1 MFRFSFFSTAWGITV
16 ARRFFTYS
24 AFLISGLALAGCSP
38 VETKTSL
45 VSPANKSIMS
55 AGPGDVV
62 MNFQSRRALPNAF
75 GKADLFGRTTNAG
88 GTTVRFIGS
97 RGSQAVF
104 ERSDVQ
110 VESNATTM
118 TETPLILP
126 QTTNTTLSGTVG
138 TTPVSGNATSTSYRF
153 IPARGSSQY
162 ATASR
167 PIQFSL
173 GKGQSVKVS
182 GKTLRVIRVE
192 PASVDYRI
200 E

>member
-1 MFRFSFFSTAWGITV
+1 MAKRL
-16 ARRFFTYS
+16 S
-24 AFLISGLALAGCSP
+24 ACSAILISALALAACAP

-45 VSPANKSIMS
+45 VTPTNNTVMS
-55 AGPGDVV
+55 AGPGDTV
-62 MNFQSRRALPNAF
+62 MSFQSRRALPNAF

-88 GTTVRFIGS
+88 GTTVRYIGS
-97 RGSQAVF
+97 RGGQAVF
-104 ERSDVQ
+104 ERTDVQ

-118 TETPLILP
+118 SETPLIIP
-126 QTTNTTLSGTVG
+126 HTTNANVTGMVG
-138 TTPVSGNATSTSYRF
+138 TTPVYGNANSTSYQY
-153 IPARGSSQY
+153 IPARGSSEY

-167 PIQFSL
+167 PIQFAL

-182 GKTLRVIRVE
+182 GRTLRVVRVG

>member
-1 MFRFSFFSTAWGITV
+1 MAKRLSACSALLLSTLT
-16 ARRFFTYS
+16 
-24 AFLISGLALAGCSP
+24 LAACSP

-45 VSPANKSIMS
+45 VTPANKSIMT

-62 MNFQSRRALPNAF
+62 MSFQSRRALPNAF

-88 GTTVRFIGS
+88 GTTVRYVGS
-97 RGSQAVF
+97 RGGQAVF
-104 ERSDVQ
+104 ERTDVQ

-118 TETPLILP
+118 SETPLIVP
-126 QTTNTTLSGTVG
+126 HTTNTNVTGMVG
-138 TTPVSGNATSTSYRF
+138 KTPIYGNASSTSYQF
-153 IPARGSSQY
+153 IPARGSSEY

-167 PIQFSL
+167 PIQFEL

-182 GKTLRVIRVE
+182 GRTLRVIRMS
-192 PASVDYRI
+192 PASVDYLI

>member
-1 MFRFSFFSTAWGITV
+1 MTKRLSTRGALLL
-16 ARRFFTYS
+16 S
-24 AFLISGLALAGCSP
+24 ALALAACSP

-45 VSPANKSIMS
+45 VTPANKSIMS

-62 MNFQSRRALPNAF
+62 MSFQSRRALPNAF

-88 GTTVRFIGS
+88 GTTVRYVGT
-97 RGSQAVF
+97 RGGQAVF
-104 ERSDVQ
+104 ERTDVQ

-118 TETPLILP
+118 SETPLILP
-126 QTTNTTLSGTVG
+126 HTTSTNVTGMVG
-138 TTPVSGNATSTSYRF
+138 TTPVYANANSTSYQF
-153 IPARGSSQY
+153 IPARGSSEY

-167 PIQFSL
+167 PIQFAL

-182 GKTLRVIRVE
+182 GRTLRVIRIG
-192 PASVDYRI
+192 PTSVDYRI